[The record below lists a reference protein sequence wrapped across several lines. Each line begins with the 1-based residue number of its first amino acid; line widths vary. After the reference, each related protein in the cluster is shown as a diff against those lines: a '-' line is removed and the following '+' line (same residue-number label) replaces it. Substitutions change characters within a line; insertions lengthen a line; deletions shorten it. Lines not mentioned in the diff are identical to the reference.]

1 MADWVTISSLA
12 TAGGTLVLAVA
23 TFASVRSANRSA
35 RIAEVALR
43 EQRRPVL
50 VQSRLDDP
58 EQKIMFVDRHWV
70 RAPPGGAGLE
80 RADGTVYLAMSLR
93 NVGAGIAVCLGW
105 NIRSGL
111 QGARVDHAAESDFRT
126 QTRDLYVPAGDV
138 GIWQG
143 ALRDPSDT
151 AYRDVAEA
159 IESREPL
166 TIELLYSDQ
175 VGGQRTISR
184 FTIVPSGQDDEQ
196 PTRWLLSVGRHWYL
210 DGRGPGRPAL

>member
-35 RIAEVALR
+35 RVAELALQ

-58 EQKIMFVDRHWV
+58 DQKIMFVDRHWTH
-70 RAPPGGAGLE
+70 APPGGAGLE
-80 RADGTVYLAMSLR
+80 RVDGNVYVALSLR

-105 NIRSGL
+105 HVRSGL
-111 QGARVDHAAESDFRT
+111 QGARVDHAPESDFRT
-126 QTRDLYVPAGDV
+126 QTRDLYVPAGDI

-143 ALRDPSDT
+143 AIRDTSDA
-151 AYRDVAEA
+151 AYREVVQA
-159 IESREPL
+159 IDTREPL
-166 TIELLYSDQ
+166 TIDLLYSDQ

-184 FTIVPSGQDDEQ
+184 FTIVPAGQDEAQ
-196 PTRWLLSVGRHWYL
+196 TRWLLSVGRHWYL
-210 DGRGPGRPAL
+210 DGRGPGRPSL